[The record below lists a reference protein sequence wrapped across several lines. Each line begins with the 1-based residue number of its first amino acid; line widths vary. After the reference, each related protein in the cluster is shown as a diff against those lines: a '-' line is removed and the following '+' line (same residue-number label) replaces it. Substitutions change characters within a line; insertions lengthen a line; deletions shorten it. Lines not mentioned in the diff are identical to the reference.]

1 MTKTISRNLLP
12 GLLMGVFLVVTGTPS
27 AQAQLYVYDEA
38 GRLVRVAY
46 PEGGGVAYS
55 YDAADNMTAAQ
66 PLSLPAAPAAP
77 DVTQPSPTTANI
89 SWQTV
94 AGTTGYVI
102 ERRRADDSGWEE
114 LATVSATTTTF
125 VDTAVEEGVE
135 YVYRVSA
142 VGSDGRSAPSEETNL
157 QANRPRIGATT
168 NGASFL
174 EAVSRGAIAT
184 VFGTDL
190 ADETAF
196 ADAIPLPRTL
206 AGAQVLVGGF
216 TAPLY
221 YASPLQINFQ
231 VPFESPL
238 GVAVPVQVVRNGVA
252 GPESFMLIR
261 ENSFG
266 AFLYDRLP
274 GVRDAIITHGDGQ
287 LVTPSN
293 PARLGESVVVFGTGM
308 GGIDNP
314 PQTGAASR
322 LDPLAVTRTPPEVIL
337 SGNTSTVP
345 VTVEFM
351 GMTPE
356 FVGLTQLNI
365 KLPATPPPDSALQ
378 LGIRFSAQESYLFLP
393 IYVAQE

>member
-1 MTKTISRNLLP
+1 MMKTIYKNLLP
-12 GLLMGVFLVVTGTPS
+12 GLLLGIFLVAAGTP
-27 AQAQLYVYDEA
+27 AQAQQYAYDEA

-55 YDAADNMTAAQ
+55 YDAADNMTVAQ

-77 DVTQPSPTTANI
+77 DVTQPTSTTARI
-89 SWQTV
+89 SWQAI
-94 AGTTGYVI
+94 AGVTGYVI
-102 ERRRADDSGWEE
+102 ERRRADSDAWEE
-114 LATVSATTTTF
+114 LATVSASTTTF
-125 VDTAVEEGVE
+125 VDTAVQEGVA
-135 YVYRVSA
+135 YIYRVSA
-142 VGSDGRSAPSEETNL
+142 VGSDGRSVPSEETSL
-157 QANRPRIGATT
+157 QANLPRVAATT

-174 EAVSRGAIAT
+174 EGVSRGAIAT
-184 VFGTDL
+184 IFGTDL
-190 ADETAF
+190 ADETGF

-231 VPFESPL
+231 VPFEAPL

-266 AFLYDRLP
+266 VFLYDRLP
-274 GVRDAIITHGDGQ
+274 GVRDAIIVHADGQ

-293 PARLGESVVVFGTGM
+293 PARTGEVLVVYGTGT
-308 GGIDNP
+308 GGIENP
-314 PQTGAASR
+314 PPTGAASR
-322 LDPLAVTRTPPEVIL
+322 VEPLAVSRTLPEVIL
-337 SGNTSTVP
+337 SGNTSASAVA
-345 VTVEFM
+345 VQFM

-356 FVGLTQLNI
+356 FVGLVQLNI
-365 KLPATPPPDSALQ
+365 QLPTTRPPGSELR
-378 LGIRFSAQESYLFLP
+378 LGIRFSAQESQLFVP

>member
-1 MTKTISRNLLP
+1 MKAIPRNLLP
-12 GLLMGVFLVVTGTPS
+12 GLLTGIFLIAAGTP
-27 AQAQLYVYDEA
+27 AAEAQLYAYDDA

-66 PLSLPAAPAAP
+66 PLNLPAAPAAP

-94 AGTTGYVI
+94 AGTSGYVI
-102 ERRRADDSGWEE
+102 ERRRAESSEWEE
-114 LATVSATTTTF
+114 LATVSASTTTF
-125 VDTAVEEGVE
+125 VDTAVEAGVE

-142 VGSDGRSAPSEETNL
+142 VGGDGRSVPSEEASL

-184 VFGTDL
+184 IFGTDL
-190 ADETAF
+190 ADEIAL
-196 ADAIPLPRTL
+196 AGEIPLPRTM

-221 YASPLQINFQ
+221 YVSPLQINFQ
-231 VPFESPL
+231 VPFEAPP
-238 GVAVPVQVVRNGVA
+238 GVAVPVQVVRNGIP

-266 AFLYDRLP
+266 AFLYERVP
-274 GVRDAIITHGDGQ
+274 GVRDPIIVHGDGQ

-293 PARLGESVVVFGTGM
+293 PARTGEVLVVYGTGM
-308 GGIDNP
+308 GGTVNP
-314 PQTGAASR
+314 PETGAASR
-322 LDPLAVTRTPPEVIL
+322 ADPLAVTRTTPEVIL
-337 SGNTSTVP
+337 TGNTGAVPATVQ
-345 VTVEFM
+345 FM
-351 GMTPE
+351 GLTPE
-356 FVGLTQLNI
+356 LVGLTQLNI
-365 KLPATPPPDSALQ
+365 ELPATRPPDLE
-378 LGIRFSAQESYLFLP
+378 LFVGIRFPGEESYLFVP